1 MFATGAMDGKKMQ
14 LSNHEQNT
22 ELQRDGKGLLFVIT
36 TVDVYTLYNVNLS
49 REKSRSITNGF

>member
-1 MFATGAMDGKKMQ
+1 MQ